1 LENQQAN
8 QLSLVMPVYGDAP
21 FLNDA
26 IESVYKSRGVEI
38 EFILVLD
45 RCTNSDFWKAIQF
58 NPSNIEIK
66 VLNSVSPGI
75 VPALNLGV
83 ASAKYELVAR
93 LDSDDLTTQE
103 RFLEQVKY
111 LNKFQEVACVGS
123 QLVFI
128 DEAGVE
134 FGNTKYPVQHKDI
147 LAHMRYQNCIGHPSV
162 MFRKSLVQ
170 RVGGYREFLTGSEDY
185 DLWLRLSEFGNLA
198 NLSLELTKYRKSR
211 FQFTNLLKSTQPFT
225 DSACRISAE
234 MRKLNI
240 DEDPSNGNDL
250 LVALNRDNMR
260 QIRSVNPKIADKL
273 RAADYLNDAF
283 RHWSKVNSSPTAL
296 FKVAQN
302 LIQVGWFSP
311 GLAVSFALGR
321 IRNYPVRN
329 RALKRGR
336 R

>member
-1 LENQQAN
+1 
-8 QLSLVMPVYGDAP
+8 MPVYGDAP

-38 EFILVLD
+38 EFILILD
-45 RCTNSDFWKAIQF
+45 RCTNADFWKAIQVS
-58 NPSNIEIK
+58 PSNIEIK
-66 VLNSVSPGI
+66 VLNSNSPGI
-75 VPALNLGV
+75 VPALNLGI

-93 LDSDDLTTQE
+93 LDSDDLAVPE
-103 RFLEQVKY
+103 RFLEQVEY
-111 LNKFQEVACVGS
+111 LNKFQEVVCVGT

-134 FGNTKYPVQHKDI
+134 FGNTKYPIQHKNI
-147 LAHMRYQNCIGHPSV
+147 LAHMRYQNCMGHPSV

-185 DLWLRLSEFGNLA
+185 DLWLRLSEIGNLA

-211 FQFTNLLKSTQPFT
+211 FQFTNLLKSTQPYT
-225 DSACRISAE
+225 DSACRISVE
-234 MRKLNI
+234 MRRLNI
-240 DEDPSNGNDL
+240 YKDPLNGNESLIDY
-250 LVALNRDNMR
+250 NRDNLL
-260 QIRSVNPKIADKL
+260 QIRSINPKIAGKL
-273 RAADYLNDAF
+273 KAADYLNDAF
-283 RHWSKVNSSPTAL
+283 RHWSKVNSNRSAL

-311 GLAVSFALGR
+311 GLVASFVLGR
-321 IRNYPVRN
+321 IRNYSVGYQ
-329 RALKRGR
+329 ASKRGR